1 MKKISLLFA
10 FVGFVFLSKA
20 QTAEEIVS
28 KYLQNLGGVEKL
40 SAIKAIKMSAKVEQ
54 MGMSIPIEMINT
66 IDGKMIV
73 KGEFQ
78 GMSFTQMAFD
88 GTTSWSTNFM
98 TMKAEKSDSEDS
110 ENMKRQAGD
119 FISPLL
125 NYDKKGYTLEKLGED
140 VAEGVSCFKLK
151 LTKKPMLEEG
161 KEVPNVEFYYIDK
174 ENFVPVM
181 VETEISSGEMKGKM
195 SQTLFSDYQEVSGV
209 FFPFS
214 MTSRIKDVGGQTIPF
229 DKVEINPTIDEK
241 VFAFPGE

>member
-1 MKKISLLFA
+1 
-10 FVGFVFLSKA
+10 
-20 QTAEEIVS
+20 
-28 KYLQNLGGVEKL
+28 
-40 SAIKAIKMSAKVEQ
+40 

-98 TMKAEKSDSEDS
+98 TMKPEKSDSEDS

-119 FISPLL
+119 FISPLF
-125 NYDKKGYTLEKLGED
+125 NYDKKGYALEKLGED
-140 VAEGVSCFKLK
+140 VAEGVACFKLK

-174 ENFVPVM
+174 ENYVPVM

-195 SQTLFSDYQEVSGV
+195 SQTLFSDYQEVNGV
-209 FFPFS
+209 YFPFS

-229 DKVEINPTIDEK
+229 DKIEINPTVDAK

>member
-28 KYLQNLGGVEKL
+28 KYLQNLGGIEKL
-40 SAIKAIKMSAKVEQ
+40 NAIKAIKMSAKVEQ

-66 IDGKMIV
+66 VDGKMIV

-88 GTTSWSTNFM
+88 GTTSWATNFM

-119 FISPLL
+119 FITPLL

-195 SQTLFSDYQEVSGV
+195 SQTLFSDYQEVNGV
-209 FFPFS
+209 YFPFS

-229 DKVEINPTIDEK
+229 DKVEINPAIDEK